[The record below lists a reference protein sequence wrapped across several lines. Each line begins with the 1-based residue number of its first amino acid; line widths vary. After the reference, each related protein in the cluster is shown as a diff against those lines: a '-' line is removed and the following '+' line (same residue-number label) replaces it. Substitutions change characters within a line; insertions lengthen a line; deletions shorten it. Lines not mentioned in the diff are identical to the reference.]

1 MIFKIVQLIY
11 YYHRRNIT
19 YEINEFFF
27 KKKKN
32 FGNIRQKYS
41 PEIIHI
47 RQIMHK
53 CDMYGIFLL
62 NNFAEFFIYI

>member
-19 YEINEFFF
+19 YEINELIFL
-27 KKKKN
+27 KKK
-32 FGNIRQKYS
+32 FRKYS
-41 PEIIHI
+41 AEIIHI
-47 RQIMHK
+47 HQIMHK